1 MTNLN
6 IISPSRTLCCSEE
19 CLTIPLDYLQTISL
33 GPLHQFMVAVFCQ
46 PDNVTSWDQ
55 SLQEIE
61 LPNQASSIKTAPHI
75 FYIRLLL
82 VSFEMLHI

>member
-1 MTNLN
+1 MGILMIPPDCLET
-6 IISPSRTLCCSEE
+6 II
-19 CLTIPLDYLQTISL
+19 L

-61 LPNQASSIKTAPHI
+61 LPNQASSIKIPSNI
-75 FYIRLLL
+75 FYMPLLL
-82 VSFEMLHI
+82 ISFRMLFESSK

>member
-1 MTNLN
+1 MTPMGILMIPPPCLET
-6 IISPSRTLCCSEE
+6 II
-19 CLTIPLDYLQTISL
+19 L

-61 LPNQASSIKTAPHI
+61 LPNQASSIKTPPHI

-82 VSFEMLHI
+82 ISFKMLLELSK